1 MKILKMELFKMSTKR
16 KEQSEVE
23 ILEKQ
28 ENQFELVLFNDD
40 VNTFDFVI
48 DSLISVCEHTDEQ
61 AHQCTLIVHY
71 KGKCVV
77 KTGELSDLKPR
88 CSKLLELGLSAEII

>member
-1 MKILKMELFKMSTKR
+1 MNTKK
-16 KEQSEVE
+16 KEQAEVE
-23 ILEKQ
+23 ILEAL
-28 ENQFELVLFNDD
+28 ENQYELVLFNDE

-71 KGKCVV
+71 KGKCIV

>member
-1 MKILKMELFKMSTKR
+1 MNTKR

-23 ILEKQ
+23 ILDAL
-28 ENQFELVLFNDD
+28 ENQYELVLFNDD

-48 DSLISVCEHTDEQ
+48 DSLISICEHTDEQ
-61 AHQCTLIVHY
+61 AHQCTLIIHY
-71 KGKCVV
+71 KGKCIV

>member
-1 MKILKMELFKMSTKR
+1 MKILRMELFKMNTKR

-23 ILEKQ
+23 ILDAL
-28 ENQFELVLFNDD
+28 ENQYELVLFNDD

-48 DSLISVCEHTDEQ
+48 DSLISICEHTDEQ
-61 AHQCTLIVHY
+61 AHQCTLIIHY
-71 KGKCVV
+71 KGKCIV

>member
-1 MKILKMELFKMSTKR
+1 MKQFTMNTKR
-16 KEQSEVE
+16 KEKGEVD
-23 ILEKQ
+23 ILNKL
-28 ENQFELVLFNDD
+28 ENQYELILFNDE

-71 KGKCVV
+71 KGKCTV

>member
-1 MKILKMELFKMSTKR
+1 MSTKR
-16 KEQSEVE
+16 KEKESVDV
-23 ILEKQ
+23 LEKEELQ
-28 ENQFELVLFNDD
+28 HELVLFNDE

>member
-1 MKILKMELFKMSTKR
+1 MNTKR
-16 KEQSEVE
+16 KEQESIAV
-23 ILEKQ
+23 LEELELQ
-28 ENQFELVLFNDD
+28 HELVLFNDD

-48 DSLISVCEHTDEQ
+48 DSLISICEHTDEQ
-61 AHQCTLIVHY
+61 AHQCALIVHY
-71 KGKCVV
+71 KGKCTV

>member
-1 MKILKMELFKMSTKR
+1 D
-16 KEQSEVE
+16 V
-23 ILEKQ
+23 LEKEELQ
-28 ENQFELVLFNDD
+28 HELVLFNDE

>member
-16 KEQSEVE
+16 KEKELVDV
-23 ILEKQ
+23 LEKEELQ
-28 ENQFELVLFNDD
+28 HELVLFNDE

-61 AHQCTLIVHY
+61 AHQCALIVHY

>member
-1 MKILKMELFKMSTKR
+1 MELFKMNTKR

-23 ILEKQ
+23 ILDAL
-28 ENQFELVLFNDD
+28 ENQYELVLFNDD

-48 DSLISVCEHTDEQ
+48 DSLISICEHTDEQ
-61 AHQCTLIVHY
+61 AHQCTLIIHY
-71 KGKCVV
+71 KGKCIV

>member
-1 MKILKMELFKMSTKR
+1 MNRKMVEMNTKR
-16 KEQSEVE
+16 KEKESVDV
-23 ILEKQ
+23 LEKEELQ
-28 ENQFELVLFNDD
+28 HELVLFNDE

-48 DSLISVCEHTDEQ
+48 DSLISICEHTDEQ

-71 KGKCVV
+71 KGKCTV

-88 CSKLLELGLSAEII
+88 CSKLLELGLSAEIL

>member
-1 MKILKMELFKMSTKR
+1 MKMDTKR
-16 KEQSEVE
+16 KEQISVDV
-23 ILEKQ
+23 LEQ
-28 ENQFELVLFNDD
+28 LETQHELVLFNDE

-71 KGKCVV
+71 KGKCIV
-77 KTGELSDLKPR
+77 KTGELSDLELR
-88 CSKLLELGLSAEII
+88 CSKLLELGLSAEIL

>member
-1 MKILKMELFKMSTKR
+1 MELFKMSTKR
-16 KEQSEVE
+16 KEKESVDV
-23 ILEKQ
+23 LEKEELQ
-28 ENQFELVLFNDD
+28 HELVLFNDE